1 MGNGSPAEVEFG
13 LWYDLRNPPAT
24 GRPAERLYAEVLE
37 QIVAAEASGFDAAW
51 VSEHHFCDDGYLPSP
66 LVFLAAVAART
77 SRLHL
82 GTNLMVAS
90 LHDPV
95 RLAEDAALLSILSD
109 GRFDLGVSV
118 GYREEE
124 FTAFG
129 RSLRNRPSLIEEAIE
144 ILRRAWAGESIAF
157 EGKRFRY
164 PDVRVTPR
172 PARAPRILIGAN
184 SAPARARA
192 ARIGDGFLS
201 PDNAAIPL
209 YLEALEDHGRSRDEG
224 RVTAIQFVV
233 VDEDPE
239 RTWARVGGLALEQI
253 NTYIGWGA
261 FGPAAEVPRFES
273 PAALLDA
280 GAYRLWD
287 GPTAVAELTALV
299 ETHPQVEGVHWPT
312 LLPGEPVS
320 DGSVRLEFAAREV
333 LPAVRRRLAEAEAR
347 S

>member
-1 MGNGSPAEVEFG
+1 MGNGRPTEVEFG
-13 LWYDLRNPPAT
+13 LWYDLRNPPST
-24 GRPAERLYAEVLE
+24 GRPAERLYAEVLD

-51 VSEHHFCDDGYLPSP
+51 VSEHHFCADGYLPSP
-66 LVFLAAVAART
+66 LVFLAAAASRT
-77 SRLHL
+77 RRLHL
-82 GTNLMVAS
+82 GTNLMVAT

-95 RLAEDAALLSILSD
+95 RLAEDAAVLSILSD

-118 GYREEE
+118 GYREAE

-144 ILRRAWAGESIAF
+144 ILRRSWAGDSVAC
-157 EGKRFRY
+157 EGKRFAY

-172 PARAPRILIGAN
+172 PARPPRILMGAN

-192 ARIGDGFLS
+192 ARFGDGFLS

-209 YLEALEDHGRSRDEG
+209 YLQALEDQGRSRDEG
-224 RVTAIQFVV
+224 RITAIQFVV

-239 RTWARVGGLALEQI
+239 RTWSQVGGLALEQI

-261 FGPAAEVPRFES
+261 FGPPTEVPPFQS

-287 GPTAVAELTALV
+287 APTAVAELTQLV
-299 ETHPQVEGVHWPT
+299 EAHPQIEGIHWPT
-312 LLPGEPVS
+312 LLPGEPVAQ
-320 DGSVRLEFAAREV
+320 GSARLDFAAREV
-333 LPAVRRRLAEAEAR
+333 LPAVRRRLADGEAR